1 MTNWA
6 AKQSSGDGRRG
17 TKTQEIC
24 VVAFAFALSI
34 GTLDVTISVWQKP
47 LTLSSFPLTLA
58 FLAVVTFVFF
68 LLYAFLWVLVGTQL
82 ERRFKLRGTPLA
94 VSLAVFLGMVVA
106 LVSSSDANQFSPFP
120 DDLGDVFIFF
130 CLSLLA
136 SITTYQTTKTL
147 AHRSQFRNAARA
159 TCLATP
165 FVLLELLLLVW
176 ILKYGIENSLS
187 FLSVAALLLFV
198 VIGSCT
204 ALICSRVARK
214 TRVDNVLPAFMLF
227 LLLAPSIYWAVP
239 NAHGAP
245 EGLMQDNHAIKH
257 VILITVDTLRA
268 DVLFAYG
275 AAGVSTPN
283 IDQLTEDGVLFQNA
297 ISAAPWTLPAVT
309 SIMTGLSPM
318 VHGAVRLNSRLSDS
332 VPTLA
337 EYLRADGYFTAAI
350 GNNPVLTTDFNLSQG
365 FLEYNFFPKL
375 IGGSFGARLFYWL
388 APALFSPST
397 ESLTDSALSWLDS
410 NHEKDFLLWIHYFDP
425 HVPYT
430 PPPEYLPET
439 NPPSTMGT
447 YFIDTRRIRDGEF
460 VPSPAEE
467 RWIEQLYEGEVRY
480 LDKNVGDLL
489 AALKRLD
496 LYADSLI
503 ILTSDHGEEFWE
515 HGGYEHGHT
524 LYNEILQVPLII
536 KLPSF
541 AAAKKK
547 ISTPVPTQA
556 IMPTILDL
564 CGIEYQTNHLSVG
577 SLLPL
582 WGQSPA
588 TLEERPIISTGLLYN
603 ENQESVIFGRLKYI
617 RSLLTNR
624 EELYDLVRDPG
635 EETSVAALFSD
646 EIEKARILL
655 REHHKIANELA
666 ERYGTNDGGQIK
678 IDEGTRQL
686 LKSVGYIQ

>member
-1 MTNWA
+1 MTNWV
-6 AKQSSGDGRRG
+6 AKPTSDDGRRG
-17 TKTQEIC
+17 TRTQEIC
-24 VVAFAFALSI
+24 VVAFVFALSL
-34 GTLDVTISVWQKP
+34 GPLDVTISVWQKP
-47 LTLSSFPLTLA
+47 FALSSFPLMLA

-68 LLYAFLWVLVGTQL
+68 LLYAFLWVLVGSLL

-106 LVSSSDANQFSPFP
+106 LASSSDANQFSPSP
-120 DDLGDVFIFF
+120 DDLGDAFILF

-136 SITTYQTTKTL
+136 SIAIYQTIKTL
-147 AHRSQFRNAARA
+147 AHRAQFRNAARA

-165 FVLLELLLLVW
+165 FVLFELLLLVW

-187 FLSVAALLLFV
+187 FLYVSALLLFV

-204 ALICSRVARK
+204 TLICSRVARK
-214 TRVDNVLPAFMLF
+214 TRIDKVLAVFMTAVC
-227 LLLAPSIYWAVP
+227 LAPSISWAVP
-239 NAHGAP
+239 SSYEKVEPPRRNAHV
-245 EGLMQDNHAIKH
+245 IKH
-257 VILITVDTLRA
+257 VILVTVDTLRT
-268 DVLFAYG
+268 DVLSAYG
-275 AAGVSTPN
+275 AGGVATPN
-283 IDQLTEDGVLFQNA
+283 IDQLAEDGVLFQNA

-318 VHGAVRLNSRLSDS
+318 VHGAVRPNSKLSDS

-337 EYLRADGYFTAAI
+337 EYLHADGYFTTAI
-350 GNNPVLTTDFNLSQG
+350 GNNPLLTTDFNLSQG

-375 IGGSFGARLFYWL
+375 FGGSFGARLLYWL

-397 ESLTDSALSWLDS
+397 ESLTDSAVSWLDS
-410 NHEKDFLLWIHYFDP
+410 NYEKDFLLWIHYFDP

-430 PPPEYLPET
+430 PPPEFLPET

-556 IMPTILDL
+556 LMPTILDL
-564 CGIEYQTNHLSVG
+564 CGIEFQTNHLSVG

-635 EETSVAALFSD
+635 EETSVAARFSD
-646 EIEKARILL
+646 EIEKARNLL

-666 ERYGTNDGGQIK
+666 ERYGTMDGDQIRV
-678 IDEGTRQL
+678 DEATRQL

>member
-1 MTNWA
+1 MTNRIA
-6 AKQSSGDGRRG
+6 RPSSVEGR
-17 TKTQEIC
+17 TASKPQVLSAT
-24 VVAFAFALSI
+24 AFVFALSI
-34 GTLDVTISVWQKP
+34 GALDVTRSLSHKP
-47 LTLSSFPLTLA
+47 PGLSSLSSVFT
-58 FLAVVTFVFF
+58 FLAAMIFFFF
-68 LLYAFLWVLVGTQL
+68 LLYILLWFLVGTHL
-82 ERRFKLRGTPLA
+82 ARRLKLQPAPLA
-94 VSLAVFLGMVVA
+94 VSLAVLLGIMFA
-106 LVSSSDANQFSPFP
+106 LIS
-120 DDLGDVFIFF
+120 LGDTRDLFLLPSHLPRVLAFF
-130 CLSLLA
+130 FLSLSMSIVAYWVTKALA
-136 SITTYQTTKTL
+136 DQP
-147 AHRSQFRNAARA
+147 NARTAA
-159 TCLATP
+159 KIFCLATP
-165 FVLLELLLLVW
+165 FLLVELVALLW

-187 FLSVAALLLFV
+187 LLSLSVITLFV
-198 VIGSCT
+198 LIGSLTVLLCFRIT
-204 ALICSRVARK
+204 FN
-214 TRVDNVLPAFMLF
+214 TRVDNVLAVFMLL

-268 DVLFAYG
+268 DVLSAYG

-283 IDQLTEDGVLFQNA
+283 IDQLAKDGVLFQNA
-297 ISAAPWTLPAVT
+297 FSAAPWTLPAVT
-309 SIMTGLSPM
+309 SIMTGLPPT
-318 VHGAVRLNSRLSDS
+318 VHRVVQKDSRLSDS

-337 EYLRADGYFTAAI
+337 EYMRADVYYTAAI
-350 GNNPVLTTDFNLSQG
+350 GYNPHLSATRNISQG
-365 FLEYNFFPKL
+365 FLKYNSFPTW
-375 IGGSFGARLFYWL
+375 IGDSFGARLLYWL
-388 APALFSPST
+388 TPALFSPST
-397 ESLTDSALSWLDS
+397 EALTDLAISWLES
-410 NHEKDFLLWIHYFDP
+410 NREKDFLLWIHYFDP
-425 HVPYT
+425 HAPYT
-430 PPPEYLPET
+430 PPTAFLPET
-439 NPPSTMGT
+439 SPPSTMGT
-447 YFIDTRRIRDGEF
+447 DFIDTRRIRDGEF

-467 RWIEQLYEGEVRY
+467 QWIKQLYEGEVRY
-480 LDKNVGDLL
+480 LDKNVGKLL

-496 LYADSLI
+496 LYAESLI

-556 IMPTILDL
+556 LMPTILDL
-564 CGIEYQTNHLSVG
+564 CGIEYQTNPLPVG

-588 TLEERPIISTGLLYN
+588 SLGERPIISTGLLYN

-635 EETSVAALFSD
+635 EETSVAAQFSD
-646 EIEKARILL
+646 EIEKARSLL

-666 ERYGTNDGGQIK
+666 ERYRTNDGGQIR